1 MATALCLAI
10 IPSCEKYEV
19 IHDPE
24 RQVILMY
31 SSGHNN
37 LYYSLKEDIGELC
50 AGKVPSLDDGDD
62 MFFIFDHLCSTYK
75 AHDVCTTSPV
85 LFRVGHDRNGNVVKD
100 TVLTLN
106 PTEDSADAATL
117 NKVLTFL
124 KDNYK
129 ADSYGLVMSSHGT
142 GYLPAGYYS
151 GSDKME
157 GEEEDFFASSLSFGA
172 SSYKTHTVEMEI
184 ADLAEAI
191 PMKLDFILLD
201 ACLMS
206 GIEVAYELKDKCYR
220 LAASPTEIMSNG
232 FNYKTMGSYLFRTG
246 KADLEGI
253 CREYYEYYRET
264 NSYATVCLVDCGNV
278 AALAPLCRNIF
289 SKYRDEIAEIDEK
302 AIQRYYRSNY
312 HWYYDFLDIIRHS
325 GCTDEEY
332 TAVEMAL
339 NDAVI
344 YKNATEK
351 FISIPIKSFSGLS
364 MMLPS
369 NAGDYLKTFY
379 KGLKWNKDT
388 SLVE

>member
-1 MATALCLAI
+1 MATA
-10 IPSCEKYEV
+10 PSCEKYEP
-19 IHDPE
+19 INDPE
-24 RQVILMY
+24 RQLILMY

-37 LYYSLKEDIGELC
+37 LYYSLKEDISELC
-50 AGKVPSLDDGDD
+50 SGKIPSLDEGDD
-62 MFFIFDHLCSTYK
+62 MFFIFSHLCNTYK
-75 AHDVCTTSPV
+75 AHDVCTTSPA

-100 TVLTLN
+100 TVLTLS

-151 GSDKME
+151 GSGKLE
-157 GEEEDFFASSLSFGA
+157 GEEEDFFASSFSFGS

-184 ADLAEAI
+184 MDLAEAI

-201 ACLMS
+201 ACLMG
-206 GIEVAYELKDKCYR
+206 GIEVAYELKDKCDR
-220 LAASPTEIMSNG
+220 LAASPTEIMSDG

-253 CREYYEYYRET
+253 CRGYYEYYREG
-264 NSYATVCLVDCGNV
+264 NSYATVCLVDCGKV
-278 AALAPLCRNIF
+278 APLAPLCKSIF
-289 SKYRDEIAEIDEK
+289 SKYRDGIANINK
-302 AIQRYYRSNY
+302 NSIQQYYRSGY
-312 HWYYDFLDIIRHS
+312 HWYYDFLDIIRYS
-325 GCTDEEY
+325 GCTEEEY
-332 TAVEMAL
+332 EEVENAL
-339 NDAVI
+339 NDAII
-344 YKNATEK
+344 YRSATEK
-351 FISIPIKSFSGLS
+351 FISIPIKSYSGLS

-369 NAGDYLKTFY
+369 DAGDYLKTFY